1 MANRRMFS
9 MDVIDTD
16 KFLDMP
22 TSTQA
27 LYFHLGM
34 RADDDG
40 FVSSPKRIA
49 SMTNCSID
57 DLKLLITKKYLIP
70 FNEGVVVITDWK
82 VNNWIRGDRKQGTRF
97 QNELSMLDIVGDS
110 YQLTTDLQP
119 DDNQTATKRHTQVR
133 LGKDSIVKDNKKTVC
148 PEPEKPTPD
157 PSGIMLPL
165 VDKTSYDVPSEKIK
179 QWEKAFP
186 AVDVQQELHKMAAW
200 LDVNPARRKTR
211 RGICRFI
218 NNWLSREQDK
228 GGTYRNNSRNVQQD
242 ISLGQRARQEENE
255 RFYDELYSKYLN
267 APPSPDAPFQ

>member
-1 MANRRMFS
+1 MSDGKTETKGFFVYYDSEIIVCRLADEEAGALFKSLFPYGKEHIKPDFESNAALAMAF
-9 MDVIDTD
+9 DI
-16 KFLDMP
+16 
-22 TSTQA
+22 
-27 LYFHLGM
+27 LGM
-34 RADDDG
+34 AIDRDKEKYIARCKKNKEN
-40 FVSSPKRIA
+40 VSKRWNKNN
-49 SMTNCSID
+49 TNENERIQSY
-57 DLKLLITKKYLIP
+57 TKD
-70 FNEGVVVITDWK
+70 T
-82 VNNWIRGDRKQGTRF
+82 NNNI
-97 QNELSMLDIVGDS
+97 NNNI
-110 YQLTTDLQP
+110 
-119 DDNQTATKRHTQVR
+119 NNNN
-133 LGKDSIVKDNKKTVC
+133 KDKKTIC

-157 PSGIMLPL
+157 LSGIMLPL

-200 LDVNPARRKTR
+200 LDANPARRKTR

-242 ISLGQRARQEENE
+242 ISPGQRARQEENE